1 MKTLEINH
9 NVKNSPACMAVLDR
23 DMRIIE
29 CSRTFLKESLHQ
41 DADIVGK
48 LFYEV
53 FTEFPDELRYNGSDH
68 FVDQQLHIKI
78 ERISSPQKGVKW
90 YKWKVYSLTDNSG
103 EHLGFTLVR
112 EDISAL
118 KRNEELLEK
127 SMNVARV
134 GGWEVDLINNNVF
147 WTDVTREIHE
157 VEPDYVPCLEE
168 GINFYKA
175 GEDRDKITALVSEA
189 ISEGK
194 PWDTELRI
202 ITAKGREVWI
212 RAKGEAEIVDGEC
225 IRLLGIFQD
234 IDEKKKAELDIR
246 GISERFALAT
256 NAANVGV
263 WDYNVVDNTL
273 VWDEN
278 MYRLYGVRKEDFSG
292 VYDAWESAVHPD
304 DQEAGKN
311 RIQMAI
317 SGEEEFDTE
326 FRVVWPNNEIRYIR
340 AFAITQQSE
349 SGEALR
355 MIGTNWDITE
365 IRQAEDKLK
374 NLLDIT
380 SEQNKSLMN
389 FAHIVSHN
397 LRSHASNLSMLTGFL
412 CKETKEEEKV
422 KLVEML
428 DEASESLNETV
439 QHLNDVV
446 RVKTGASEKI
456 KPVNLLNA
464 LKTVQ
469 KNLRLLLKEKST
481 HCSIDISAELFVHA
495 IPAYLDSI
503 LLNLFTNSLK
513 YSHEERDL
521 EIDIRTSLEDH
532 HIWLSFTDNGLGID
546 MERYGDKIFGMY
558 KTFHRHKDAKGI
570 GLFITKNQIEAM
582 NGTIEVESEVGKG
595 TTFHLRFE
603 ISEPN
608 PSSS

>member
-1 MKTLEINH
+1 
-9 NVKNSPACMAVLDR
+9 MAVLDQ

-29 CSRTFLKESLHQ
+29 CSQTFLKESMLK
-41 DADIVGK
+41 DVDIQGK

-53 FTEFPDELRYNGSDH
+53 FPDFPEELRYTGSDH
-68 FVDQQLHIKI
+68 FVDQQLHIKFV
-78 ERISSPQKGVKW
+78 RISSPQKGVKW
-90 YKWKVYSLTDNSG
+90 YKWKVYSLTDNNSD
-103 EHLGFTLVR
+103 HLGFTLVR
-112 EDISAL
+112 EDISEL

-127 SMNVARV
+127 SMYVARV
-134 GGWEVDLINNNVF
+134 GGWEVDLIHNKVF

-157 VEPDYVPCLEE
+157 VESGYIPCLEE

-175 GEDRDKITALVSEA
+175 GEDREMITALVSEA

-194 PWDTELRI
+194 SYDTELRI
-202 ITAKGREVWI
+202 ITAKGSEVWV
-212 RAKGEAEIVDGEC
+212 RAKGEAEIVDGKC
-225 IRLLGIFQD
+225 IRLTGTFQD
-234 IDEKKKAELDIR
+234 IDEKKRIELKYKE
-246 GISERFALAT
+246 ISERLALAT

-263 WDYNVVDNTL
+263 WDYNVVDNIL
-273 VWDEN
+273 VWDDN
-278 MYRLYGVRKEDFSG
+278 MYHLYGIRKEDFSG
-292 VYDAWESAVHPD
+292 VYEAWETAVHPE
-304 DQEAGKN
+304 DQEEGKN

-317 SGEEEFDTE
+317 SGEKEFDTE
-326 FRVVWPNNEIRYIR
+326 FRVVWPNGEIRFIR
-340 AFAITQQSE
+340 AFAKTQRNG

-374 NLLDIT
+374 KLLDIT

-412 CKETKEEEKV
+412 YKEKQEEEKI

-439 QHLNDVV
+439 KHLNDVV
-446 RVKTGASEKI
+446 QVKTGASEKI
-456 KPVNLLNA
+456 KPVNLCNA
-464 LKTVQ
+464 LKAVQ
-469 KNLRLLLKEKST
+469 KNLRLLLEEKNTS
-481 HCSIDISAELFVHA
+481 CSLDIPSEVNINA

-503 LLNLFTNSLK
+503 LLNLFTNSIK
-513 YSHEERDL
+513 YCQPDKDL
-521 EIDIRTSLEDH
+521 EININARIEGGYL
-532 HIWLSFTDNGLGID
+532 WLSFTDNGLGINL
-546 MERYGDKIFGMY
+546 ERFGDKIFGMY

-582 NGTIEVESEVGKG
+582 NGTIEVESEVGSG

-603 ISEPN
+603 ISESKSN
-608 PSSS
+608 